1 MELTNCRKAEI
12 YDLSDQLIC
21 EAEVTRASFEGYRLI
36 VPRDFE
42 LKEKTELYHIVF
54 FDSAAGLI
62 HTVCVLGDPLN
73 ISKEQ
78 QSIMCMVREERGN
91 NQRRSD
97 LKVAAEVMID
107 VSCIRRPNTPPPQ
120 PQPRLPAHIP
130 AKTANISAGGV
141 YFSCGVSLPVG
152 AHVQFQLHEASRPL
166 LLTAK
171 ILRVDVLEP
180 LSDGTPQYGY
190 GCQYIYMK
198 SQAEAELRSY
208 IFRKEIELRRRN
220 RR

>member
-107 VSCIRRPNTPPPQ
+107 VSCIRRPNT
-120 PQPRLPAHIP
+120 R
-130 AKTANISAGGV
+130 
-141 YFSCGVSLPVG
+141 
-152 AHVQFQLHEASRPL
+152 RPG
-166 LLTAK
+166 
-171 ILRVDVLEP
+171 R
-180 LSDGTPQYGY
+180 
-190 GCQYIYMK
+190 CC
-198 SQAEAELRSY
+198 
-208 IFRKEIELRRRN
+208 
-220 RR
+220 